1 MVSLCFGRP
10 PEASTPE
17 DSVWDAWALE
27 GRSQKRISLKGRSG
41 ETWLSGAFG
50 RWDFVAPANETH
62 LHTACVRVP
71 GQTGPEM
78 ETTAGVSRTAGPWA

>member
-1 MVSLCFGRP
+1 MVSLCFWRP

-41 ETWLSGAFG
+41 VTWLPEAFG
-50 RWDFVAPANETH
+50 RWDFVAPENERH
-62 LHTACVRVP
+62 LHTARVRAP
-71 GQTGPEM
+71 GQIGPEM
-78 ETTAGVSRTAGPWA
+78 EMTAGVPRTAGPWA